1 MKTLALSKS
10 GIILAIGGGILG
22 GPVGIALSPATLA
35 VINSITKKQGETTHR
50 FLIWAILG
58 AIGAPFSLIL
68 SLMGWKIRTLHNP
81 AVVRLLQK
89 WNRAANSK
97 LGMRITRWCPHE

>member
-1 MKTLALSKS
+1 MKTLARSKR
-10 GIILAIGGGILG
+10 GIILAIAGGILG

-35 VINSITKKQGETTHR
+35 FINSITKKQGKNTNR

-68 SLMGWKIRTLHNP
+68 SLMIWIIGPCIIQSSSDYCKNGIELPTPN
-81 AVVRLLQK
+81 
-89 WNRAANSK
+89 
-97 LGMRITRWCPHE
+97 